1 MIQST
6 TTTAP
11 ARGEAPQTVYE
22 KKKTIFRFSQVVWYI
37 LGVVEV
43 LLGFRFLLKM
53 LAANA
58 ATGFVSFIYM
68 VTGPLVAPF
77 RGIFP
82 TPVSGGSV
90 FEWSTIVAV
99 LVYICIAWG
108 LVYLLDL
115 LYPITPNDVEV
126 Q

>member
-1 MIQST
+1 MIQS
-6 TTTAP
+6 
-11 ARGEAPQTVYE
+11 QTVYE
-22 KKKTIFRFSQVVWYI
+22 KKKTIFRFSQVVWYV
-37 LGVVEV
+37 LGVTEV
-43 LLGFRFLLKM
+43 LLGFRFVLKM

-58 ATGFVSFIYM
+58 GTGFVSFIYS

-90 FEWSTIVAV
+90 FEWSTIVAAV
-99 LVYICIAWG
+99 VYVCIAWG